1 MSIQDRDW
9 YRRDYEKRRKR
20 IEENEKEELRKKRQI
35 GIDAMWNEVEP
46 SRKTSDEKGESRP
59 KWAHADKRM
68 ILSALKR
75 VRGYKKILTD
85 CTIENQGNSVF
96 FDFILIHEAG
106 LFAIR
111 ICDDYRI
118 VRADGSAK
126 YWTVE
131 DYTRLGYSRY
141 QERPTI
147 QLEKDHAF
155 LDQAIHKYM
164 FIKSFAYLVFPE
176 FGGLENVAGSQNQL
190 TTERSLSTV
199 LSSDIQ
205 HYGHAYSRTE
215 IDQLYSV
222 VKDSLSPKTAYQT
235 TVHYSNIPRKNNRHS
250 PFWMRAV
257 QMLGVLAVLA
267 VVLLV
272 IANTEWGS
280 SFMKEKDIRFPS
292 IHLPSLTRKTEK
304 PTEVARA
311 NPTSSTALIPSY
323 LVYDGS
329 TQAELDHFA
338 AEYGMTYV
346 KKETDGSLTLSSEKN
361 LIHANVDALVATL
374 TKQCGQPGYSHFSS
388 VSVNEDY
395 TVFTIVVND
404 VNMSN
409 EEKQVVSDLFLMA
422 GLQAVQTEQAVQNI
436 RVERVNM
443 LGSLISR
450 ENTNAERKAEQ
461 KPAAA
466 TTTPTSTVTVEMNTI
481 SSSKIVKEPSYEG
494 TCPFSVIL
502 PNGDKDYYIYLKY
515 LKPSSRSATDRNRI
529 TNDSVDD
536 VAVYIKAHD
545 NFSCQVPVGVYKLYY
560 TLGDTWYG
568 TEERFGTGAPT
579 YTSEDLLEFYNDGQR
594 WQGHTIELRPV
605 TNGNLDRTKLPG
617 SEFPK
622 G

>member
-46 SRKTSDEKGESRP
+46 S
-59 KWAHADKRM
+59 KRQAKNATQYY
-68 ILSALKR
+68 S
-75 VRGYKKILTD
+75 
-85 CTIENQGNSVF
+85 
-96 FDFILIHEAG
+96 EAN
-106 LFAIR
+106 R
-111 ICDDYRI
+111 
-118 VRADGSAK
+118 
-126 YWTVE
+126 
-131 DYTRLGYSRY
+131 
-141 QERPTI
+141 
-147 QLEKDHAF
+147 
-155 LDQAIHKYM
+155 
-164 FIKSFAYLVFPE
+164 
-176 FGGLENVAGSQNQL
+176 N
-190 TTERSLSTV
+190 RS
-199 LSSDIQ
+199 
-205 HYGHAYSRTE
+205 H
-215 IDQLYSV
+215 
-222 VKDSLSPKTAYQT
+222 
-235 TVHYSNIPRKNNRHS
+235 HS

-292 IHLPSLTRKTEK
+292 IHLPSLTKKTEK

-338 AEYGMTYV
+338 AEYGMTSV

-422 GLQAVQTEQAVQNI
+422 GLQAVQTEQAVRNI

-443 LGSLISR
+443 LGSLISG
-450 ENTNAERKAEQ
+450 ENTNTEPKAEQ

-466 TTTPTSTVTVEMNTI
+466 TTTPTSTVTVEMKTI

-515 LKPSSRSATDRNRI
+515 LEPSSKSATDRNRI
-529 TNDSVDD
+529 TNESVDD

-568 TEERFGTGAPT
+568 TEERFGIGAPT
-579 YTSEDLLEFYNDGQR
+579 YTSEDLLEFYNNGQS
-594 WQGHTIELRPV
+594 WVGKTIELRPV
-605 TNGNLDRTKLPG
+605 TNGNLDRTKIPG
-617 SEFPK
+617 SEFPA

>member
-1 MSIQDRDW
+1 
-9 YRRDYEKRRKR
+9 
-20 IEENEKEELRKKRQI
+20 
-35 GIDAMWNEVEP
+35 
-46 SRKTSDEKGESRP
+46 
-59 KWAHADKRM
+59 
-68 ILSALKR
+68 
-75 VRGYKKILTD
+75 
-85 CTIENQGNSVF
+85 
-96 FDFILIHEAG
+96 
-106 LFAIR
+106 
-111 ICDDYRI
+111 
-118 VRADGSAK
+118 
-126 YWTVE
+126 
-131 DYTRLGYSRY
+131 
-141 QERPTI
+141 
-147 QLEKDHAF
+147 
-155 LDQAIHKYM
+155 
-164 FIKSFAYLVFPE
+164 
-176 FGGLENVAGSQNQL
+176 
-190 TTERSLSTV
+190 
-199 LSSDIQ
+199 
-205 HYGHAYSRTE
+205 
-215 IDQLYSV
+215 
-222 VKDSLSPKTAYQT
+222 
-235 TVHYSNIPRKNNRHS
+235 
-250 PFWMRAV
+250 
-257 QMLGVLAVLA
+257 MLGVLAVLA

-422 GLQAVQTEQAVQNI
+422 GLQAVQTEQAVRNI
-436 RVERVNM
+436 CVERVNM
-443 LGSLISR
+443 LGSLISG
-450 ENTNAERKAEQ
+450 ENTNTEPKAEQ

-466 TTTPTSTVTVEMNTI
+466 TPTPTPTSTVTVEMKTI

-568 TEERFGTGAPT
+568 TEERFGIGAPT

-605 TNGNLDRTKLPG
+605 TNGNLDRTKIPG

>member
-1 MSIQDRDW
+1 
-9 YRRDYEKRRKR
+9 
-20 IEENEKEELRKKRQI
+20 
-35 GIDAMWNEVEP
+35 
-46 SRKTSDEKGESRP
+46 
-59 KWAHADKRM
+59 
-68 ILSALKR
+68 
-75 VRGYKKILTD
+75 
-85 CTIENQGNSVF
+85 
-96 FDFILIHEAG
+96 
-106 LFAIR
+106 
-111 ICDDYRI
+111 
-118 VRADGSAK
+118 
-126 YWTVE
+126 
-131 DYTRLGYSRY
+131 
-141 QERPTI
+141 
-147 QLEKDHAF
+147 
-155 LDQAIHKYM
+155 
-164 FIKSFAYLVFPE
+164 
-176 FGGLENVAGSQNQL
+176 
-190 TTERSLSTV
+190 
-199 LSSDIQ
+199 
-205 HYGHAYSRTE
+205 
-215 IDQLYSV
+215 
-222 VKDSLSPKTAYQT
+222 
-235 TVHYSNIPRKNNRHS
+235 
-250 PFWMRAV
+250 
-257 QMLGVLAVLA
+257 MLGVLAVLA

-443 LGSLISR
+443 LGSLISG
-450 ENTNAERKAEQ
+450 ENTNTEPKAEQ

-466 TTTPTSTVTVEMNTI
+466 TPTPTPTSTVTVEMKTI

-568 TEERFGTGAPT
+568 TEERFGIGAPT
-579 YTSEDLLEFYNDGQR
+579 YTSEDLLEFYNNGQS
-594 WQGHTIELRPV
+594 WVGKTIELRPV
-605 TNGNLDRTKLPG
+605 TNGNLDRTKIPG
-617 SEFPK
+617 SEFPT

>member
-1 MSIQDRDW
+1 
-9 YRRDYEKRRKR
+9 
-20 IEENEKEELRKKRQI
+20 
-35 GIDAMWNEVEP
+35 
-46 SRKTSDEKGESRP
+46 
-59 KWAHADKRM
+59 
-68 ILSALKR
+68 
-75 VRGYKKILTD
+75 
-85 CTIENQGNSVF
+85 
-96 FDFILIHEAG
+96 
-106 LFAIR
+106 
-111 ICDDYRI
+111 
-118 VRADGSAK
+118 
-126 YWTVE
+126 
-131 DYTRLGYSRY
+131 
-141 QERPTI
+141 
-147 QLEKDHAF
+147 
-155 LDQAIHKYM
+155 
-164 FIKSFAYLVFPE
+164 
-176 FGGLENVAGSQNQL
+176 
-190 TTERSLSTV
+190 
-199 LSSDIQ
+199 
-205 HYGHAYSRTE
+205 
-215 IDQLYSV
+215 
-222 VKDSLSPKTAYQT
+222 
-235 TVHYSNIPRKNNRHS
+235 
-250 PFWMRAV
+250 MRAV

-272 IANTEWGS
+272 IANTELGS
-280 SFMKEKDIRFPS
+280 SFMKAKDIRFPS

-388 VSVNEDY
+388 VSVND
-395 TVFTIVVND
+395 VVND

-409 EEKQVVSDLFLMA
+409 EEKQVMSDLFLMA

-443 LGSLISR
+443 LGSLISG
-450 ENTNAERKAEQ
+450 ENTNTEPKAEQ

-481 SSSKIVKEPSYEG
+481 SSSKIVKEPSYER

-515 LKPSSRSATDRNRI
+515 LEPSSKSATDRNRI
-529 TNDSVDD
+529 SNDSVDD
-536 VAVYIKAHD
+536 VAMYIKAHD
-545 NFSCQVPVGVYKLYY
+545 NFSCHVPVGVYKLYY

-568 TEERFGTGAPT
+568 MEERFGIGAPT
-579 YTSEDLLEFYNDGQR
+579 YTSEDLLEFYNNGQS
-594 WQGHTIELRPV
+594 WVGKTIELRPV
-605 TNGNLDRTKLPG
+605 TNGNLDRTKIPG
-617 SEFPK
+617 SEFPA

>member
-1 MSIQDRDW
+1 
-9 YRRDYEKRRKR
+9 
-20 IEENEKEELRKKRQI
+20 
-35 GIDAMWNEVEP
+35 
-46 SRKTSDEKGESRP
+46 
-59 KWAHADKRM
+59 
-68 ILSALKR
+68 
-75 VRGYKKILTD
+75 
-85 CTIENQGNSVF
+85 
-96 FDFILIHEAG
+96 
-106 LFAIR
+106 
-111 ICDDYRI
+111 
-118 VRADGSAK
+118 
-126 YWTVE
+126 
-131 DYTRLGYSRY
+131 
-141 QERPTI
+141 
-147 QLEKDHAF
+147 
-155 LDQAIHKYM
+155 
-164 FIKSFAYLVFPE
+164 
-176 FGGLENVAGSQNQL
+176 
-190 TTERSLSTV
+190 
-199 LSSDIQ
+199 
-205 HYGHAYSRTE
+205 
-215 IDQLYSV
+215 
-222 VKDSLSPKTAYQT
+222 
-235 TVHYSNIPRKNNRHS
+235 
-250 PFWMRAV
+250 
-257 QMLGVLAVLA
+257 MLGVLAVLA

-311 NPTSSTALIPSY
+311 NPTSSTARIPSY

-461 KPAAA
+461 KPALAD
-466 TTTPTSTVTVEMNTI
+466 PIPKSTVEAASF

-579 YTSEDLLEFYNDGQR
+579 YTSEDLLEFYNNGQS
-594 WQGHTIELRPV
+594 WVGKTIELRPV
-605 TNGNLDRTKLPG
+605 TNGNLDRTKIPG
-617 SEFPK
+617 SEFPT